1 MGGWGDITQ
10 TRNVFVSQLLFLLVF
25 PPFPSPQVQRVS
37 GRKMSRQ
44 SHSPS
49 SVNFNASSDKLRQS
63 ATRLSNVTHTL
74 ITHIK
79 LQEAISSVWKRG
91 GANCPHSSE
100 FCLNYKHVH
109 FSPRGLEPH
118 KQLLPLVVRYKL
130 RGCEKVSNF
139 GAFFPSK

>member
-1 MGGWGDITQ
+1 MCGVGGWGDITQ

-91 GANCPHSSE
+91 GKLPSLLRVLSKLQART
-100 FCLNYKHVH
+100 F
-109 FSPRGLEPH
+109 FSTRPGTTQATLAPGGEVQTARL
-118 KQLLPLVVRYKL
+118 
-130 RGCEKVSNF
+130 
-139 GAFFPSK
+139 